1 MTNPDSVN
9 AITLQQHEG
18 TDQAW
23 AKRALRALPNADSFR
38 AVEGPWERETPRICD
53 DELTP
58 ASEIQSG
65 ASSIAEIDTSQFD
78 IATVDGFYV
87 EYLIQKQEEESHR
100 IESHDEAQYVAFDD
114 DDATTVIPTGSS
126 TFDENGGF

>member
-9 AITLQQHEG
+9 AITLQQHKG

-38 AVEGPWERETPRICD
+38 AVKGPWERETPRICD

-65 ASSIAEIDTSQFD
+65 ASSVSCMFC
-78 IATVDGFYV
+78 
-87 EYLIQKQEEESHR
+87 H
-100 IESHDEAQYVAFDD
+100 
-114 DDATTVIPTGSS
+114 SS
-126 TFDENGGF
+126 FFERS